1 MFVWYNHRHNIVII
15 KIIILI
21 GLLNWTVAQN
31 TPDLVYYQSYTYEVI
46 KMMIIKW
53 LMVRITRILE
63 IFSSLL
69 KIVEDKEA
77 FRTYHIMI
85 VVQLYFEE
93 AFISVKIVRT
103 NMITD
108 KNHFSFWKNTSITGK
123 YALSSHNWGW

>member
-1 MFVWYNHRHNIVII
+1 MCGCHF
-15 KIIILI
+15 
-21 GLLNWTVAQN
+21 
-31 TPDLVYYQSYTYEVI
+31 DLVVI
-46 KMMIIKW
+46 KMMIRKW

-77 FRTYHIMI
+77 FRKYHIMI

-108 KNHFSFWKNTSITGK
+108 KKPSFFLKK
-123 YALSSHNWGW
+123 YFHHRKICLD

>member
-1 MFVWYNHRHNIVII
+1 M
-15 KIIILI
+15 IIILI

-46 KMMIIKW
+46 KMMIRKW

-108 KNHFSFWKNTSITGK
+108 KNHLSF
-123 YALSSHNWGW
+123 